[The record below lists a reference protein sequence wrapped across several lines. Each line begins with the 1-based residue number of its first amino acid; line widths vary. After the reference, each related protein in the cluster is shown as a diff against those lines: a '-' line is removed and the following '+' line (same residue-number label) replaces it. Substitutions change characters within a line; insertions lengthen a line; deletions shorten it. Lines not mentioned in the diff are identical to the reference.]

1 MKIGLVMPVSWEP
14 LLPYL
19 PQGVKLPEP
28 LKFEFGSHLAVALR
42 KLGHEVHVF
51 TLCQLFQGEMHVSG
65 DGIHV
70 HVAGYRKGAWRY
82 TLDFYR
88 TESRCLL
95 NMLNAFPCDILHA
108 HWTYEFA
115 LPVVKSRFKH
125 VVSVRDAP
133 WKVLWLFTPKSFRF
147 MRLLLAYYVIARA
160 RNILVASPYMAR
172 YCKKWHLC
180 RKHISIISNA
190 IVNCAAPHEASSMAC
205 SNERNNKNSCSM
217 VDKGL
222 KSARVNHPVVFAS
235 ISNGFF
241 GCKNVPRLLKAFS
254 LLRQMTSIECELR
267 LYGWGSEPD
276 GVASIWAR
284 KRELDHGVVFCG
296 KFVHSELLKEVERK
310 AHVFVHPSLEESF
323 GNVIVEAMS
332 IGLPTIV
339 GKYSGA
345 AAWVAG
351 EGLTGLVVDVR
362 KPISIASAMKIML
375 EDEAFRSEKSASAL
389 RLVRERYMMES
400 VVAQHEKLYYA
411 IVNNKAV

>member
-70 HVAGYRKGAWRY
+70 HITGYRKGAWRY

-88 TESRCLL
+88 TESRVLL
-95 NMLNAFPCDILHA
+95 KMLNTFPCDILHA

-115 LPVVKSRFKH
+115 LPVVKSTFKH

-133 WKVLWLFTPKSFRF
+133 WKVLWLFTPKSFRT
-147 MRLLLAYYVIARA
+147 MRLILAYYVISRSK
-160 RNILVASPYMAR
+160 NLLVASPYMEK
-172 YCKKWHLC
+172 YCRRWHC
-180 RKHISIISNA
+180 WKDPIRIIPNAIISCELDLPQLDKTPA
-190 IVNCAAPHEASSMAC
+190 VIKKQSSD
-205 SNERNNKNSCSM
+205 EY
-217 VDKGL
+217 
-222 KSARVNHPVVFAS
+222 PVVFAA

-241 GCKNVPRLLKAFS
+241 GCKNLPKLLKAYSF
-254 LLRQMTSIECELR
+254 LRQITSVPCELR
-267 LYGWGSEPD
+267 LYGWGSEQSGD
-276 GVASIWAR
+276 GHLWAR
-284 KRELDHGVVFCG
+284 EKGLDKGVVFCG
-296 KFVHSELLKEVERK
+296 KFSHGELLKEVKRA

-339 GKYSGA
+339 GKHSGA

-351 EGLTGLVVDVR
+351 EGMTGLVVDVR
-362 KPISIASAMKIML
+362 KPISIARAMKVML
-375 EDEAFRSEKSASAL
+375 EDEAFRSEKSTLAL

-400 VVAQHEKLYYA
+400 VVEQHEKLYSE
-411 IVNNKAV
+411 IVNNKEA